1 MKPEVDQIL
10 EISAG
15 QLMAGVVPLLPD
27 SYSQGSTALLSFLM
41 LFSAQEYERGA
52 EIRATDNAEM
62 RAAFGALAPIV
73 GDADLKKKLEDA
85 ATSTV
90 SSLLISKLNQ
100 SNAHL
105 RALLIELHIYLESQ
119 DGDDVRAGEKRI
131 WDVLKA
137 SAARRLVKS
146 PVG

>member
-10 EISAG
+10 GISAG
-15 QLMAGVVPLLPD
+15 QLMAGVIPLLPN
-27 SYSQGSTALLSFLM
+27 SYSQGSTAVLSFLM

-52 EIRATDNAEM
+52 EIRVADNTDM
-62 RAAFGALAPIV
+62 RAVFGALAPLV
-73 GDADLKKKLEDA
+73 RDTELKAKLREA
-85 ATSTV
+85 AASTD
-90 SSLLISKLNQ
+90 SSLLISALDK

-119 DGDDVRAGEKRI
+119 DGDAGRAGEKRI

-137 SAARRLVKS
+137 SAARRLVKP

>member
-10 EISAG
+10 GLSAG
-15 QLMAGVVPLLPD
+15 QLMADVVPLLPN

-62 RAAFGALAPIV
+62 RAVFGALAPIV
-73 GDADLKKKLEDA
+73 GDAELKKKLEDVA
-85 ATSTV
+85 SSTDP
-90 SSLLISKLNQ
+90 SLLISKLNQ

-105 RALLIELHIYLESQ
+105 RALLIVLHTHLESQ
-119 DGDDVRAGEKRI
+119 GGDAARGGERRI

-137 SAARRLVKS
+137 SAARRLLK
-146 PVG
+146 PPGG

>member
-10 EISAG
+10 NMSAG
-15 QLMAGVVPLLPD
+15 QLMAGVIPLLPD

-52 EIRATDNAEM
+52 EIRVADNTDM
-62 RAAFGALAPIV
+62 RAVFRALAPLV
-73 GDADLKKKLEDA
+73 SDAKLKSSLVEA
-85 ATSTV
+85 AASAD
-90 SSLLISKLNQ
+90 SSLLISALDK
-100 SNAHL
+100 SNSHL
-105 RALLIELHIYLESQ
+105 RVLLIELQTHLEDRQ
-119 DGDDVRAGEKRI
+119 GDAARAGEKRI

-137 SAARRLVKS
+137 SAARRLLKS